1 MPQSFLKNFWSWK
14 TFWLCNTFIKCLLD
28 VGCPGK
34 GPGLCTRA
42 RLQSLFSWE
51 LLVITSHDSF
61 RNVTFGR
68 GGRSGLPTTVSAVGS
83 RCQVKQCFWAFL
95 FLWPKRRSCMNCLLR
110 SLRTWTFH
118 ESEDGRTKKL
128 SNWIY
133 LFLTDTEME
142 ALRDGVVL
150 IRQWISGGD
159 LLECSSSV
167 FLLLRSR
174 AGRILIVQGRGYIV
188 HPESNSLL
196 VSSTCY
202 NTRVFRPCS
211 CWCDWRIWQRHIRIM
226 SN

>member
-14 TFWLCNTFIKCLLD
+14 TFGLCNTFIKCLLD

-167 FLLLRSR
+167 FLLRSR

-196 VSSTCY
+196 VSSTYY
-202 NTRVFRPCS
+202 NTRVFCPCS